1 MSKSLLK
8 RRSLLKGL
16 GAASFLAAPVFRAT
30 LAEAQAA
37 PVRLIVLYFPG
48 GAMMTNGSQG
58 IFSYDK
64 MLAPLAPLSSDIL
77 LFENIIEPPGPGGSD
92 LGHSSES
99 SILGGQGGP
108 DQIEGVVFVPPG
120 LTSFDQVIAQRIG
133 KNTRFASLQFGVF
146 SDTLDTDGPRAS
158 HIVFSNGVS
167 VPNVQ
172 DPATMFSRLFNGAPP
187 GPAPLDA
194 DALAKQQALT
204 AKRQSIL
211 DLLKGQV
218 TDIQGLV
225 GSAEKLRLE
234 EHLASLRELEKSIM
248 SPGGGAGGGIVSAP
262 GASCGAPSL
271 GAGTDVPAVSAAMNE
286 LLYQSI
292 NCDATRVASL
302 QMLHSGAEMYF
313 SWLGLNSLGHHPMQH
328 APGPDF
334 VVAQNW
340 LLAQLAVV
348 IKRLKDT
355 PEGSGSMLDNSLVFL
370 SSEMGDGE
378 VHLNHPVPVLLAG
391 KAGGQL
397 RTGRTFNANGNN
409 RANLALNIGNLM
421 GVPLTNWGD
430 PAWITGPL
438 DLS

>member
-1 MSKSLLK
+1 MSKSLIK

-16 GAASFLAAPVFRAT
+16 GAASFLAVPVFRAS

-37 PVRLIVLYFPG
+37 PLRLIVLYFPG

-58 IFSYDK
+58 MFSYDK

-77 LFENIIEPPGPGGSD
+77 LFENIVEPPGPGGSD
-92 LGHSSES
+92 LGHGSES
-99 SILGGQGGP
+99 TILTGNAGP
-108 DQIEGVVFVPPG
+108 EQPEGVVIVPAG
-120 LTSFDQVIAQRIG
+120 LTSFDQVVAQNLG

-146 SDTLDTDGPRAS
+146 SDTADCDGFKSSR
-158 HIVFSNGVS
+158 IVYANGAS
-167 VPNVQ
+167 VPNVL
-172 DPATMFSRLFNGAPP
+172 DPAIMFSRLFNGAPP
-187 GPAPLDA
+187 GPAPSDA

-225 GSAEKLRLE
+225 GSAENLRLE

-302 QMLHSGAEMYF
+302 QMLHSGAELYF

-370 SSEMGDGE
+370 SSEMGDGSL
-378 VHLNHPVPVLLAG
+378 HLNHPVPVLLAG

-421 GVPLTNWGD
+421 GAPLTNWGD